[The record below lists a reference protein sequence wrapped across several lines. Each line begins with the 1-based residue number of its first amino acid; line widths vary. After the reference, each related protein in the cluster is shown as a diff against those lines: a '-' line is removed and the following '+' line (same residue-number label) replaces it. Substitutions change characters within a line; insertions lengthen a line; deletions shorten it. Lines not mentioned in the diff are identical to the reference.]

1 MRVTDRIYFKGVAF
15 CVRVKQRDVLVVAY
29 AKLRHFQRGTGALVG
44 YVQLCAKDDFVV
56 YGGYVLYHFAEIK
69 GPIHHQVATHVQ
81 VAGHTLRPSDK
92 QCFGTRLSANA
103 YITTYVQVSCQ
114 VNVLTCDV
122 CQLSEAI
129 QMNQ

>member
-1 MRVTDRIYFKGVAF
+1 MRSPYQYRIERHIVYYVYFFVKMRVTARIYFKGVALVS
-15 CVRVKQRDVLVVAY
+15 CVKQRDVLVVTY
-29 AKLRHFQRGTGALVG
+29 TELRHFERGTGALVG

-92 QCFGTRLSANA
+92 QCFGTR
-103 YITTYVQVSCQ
+103 ITTNSYVA
-114 VNVLTCDV
+114 T
-122 CQLSEAI
+122 
-129 QMNQ
+129 